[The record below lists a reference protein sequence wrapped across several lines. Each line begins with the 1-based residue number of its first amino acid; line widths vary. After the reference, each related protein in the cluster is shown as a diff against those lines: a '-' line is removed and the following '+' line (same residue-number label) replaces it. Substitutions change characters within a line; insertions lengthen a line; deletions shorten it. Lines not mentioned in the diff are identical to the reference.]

1 MNLKRDWYKW
11 AAAILLLYVLLG
23 GLALPLRP
31 GIVGI
36 SPIRIET
43 GKTVE
48 VQVKV
53 SNSQWTDPTQISAPY
68 PKSLVFVSE
77 KVGRLPVKAPQE
89 FTPVN
94 NTPKDSF
101 NSVLAWVANGI
112 TYSSTSMYVYGKCDF
127 SMGDSPI
134 PNEIYSV
141 FIELSNGKYLGLP
154 DAVFIYRGNS
164 DTIGSGKGLT
174 YLKSSFNNNTPRFE
188 MRLPN
193 RTVLNES
200 VRNLFYHVP
209 MWFAMIALLSI
220 SVFYAINY
228 LRFQRLEDD
237 ARADSLIKVALLA
250 GILGCLTGAIWA
262 RVTWHSWWP
271 REDPKLNG
279 VAIGMMMYFAYLLLR
294 STLSDPYQRA
304 RITSVYSIFIYPI
317 FIALI
322 LIMPKLSPNSLHPGA
337 GGTVGFSKYDLDS
350 TMRVFFYPAILGWIF
365 LFYWISNLHLRI
377 TKQTE
382 KYQ

>member
-1 MNLKRDWYKW
+1 MNLKKDWYKW

-48 VQVKV
+48 VEVKV

-68 PKSLVFVSE
+68 PKSLFFVSE
-77 KVGRLPVKAPQE
+77 KAGTLLVKQYQDSASVIS
-89 FTPVN
+89 TA
-94 NTPKDSF
+94 KDSL
-101 NSVLAWVANGI
+101 NTMLAWVTDGVK
-112 TYSSTSMYVYGKCDF
+112 YSLTSMYVKGTCNF
-127 SMGDSPI
+127 RMGDNPI
-134 PNEIYSV
+134 PNEMYSV
-141 FIELSNGKYLGLP
+141 FIQLSNGKYLGLP
-154 DAVFIYRGNS
+154 EAVFIYRGNS
-164 DTIGSGKGLT
+164 DTIGPENGLT
-174 YLKSSFNNNTPRFE
+174 SMKSSFNNNSPRFE
-188 MRLPN
+188 MRFPN

-220 SVFYAINY
+220 SVFYAVNY

-237 ARADSLIKVALLA
+237 AMADSLIKVALLA
-250 GILGCLTGAIWA
+250 GILGCVTGAIWA

-304 RITSVYSIFIYPI
+304 RITSVYSIFIFPI

-350 TMRVFFYPAILGWIF
+350 TMRLFFYPAILGWIF

-377 TKQTE
+377 TKLLE
-382 KYQ
+382 KE